1 MDIMELG
8 NHFQMLED
16 DEMFE
21 EEEEEEEGEEEQ
33 SDEEQGEEEQ
43 GEEEEGEGPDNVN
56 SLFTFKVLCM
66 GCVIMIHY
74 VINVAI
80 DMQTAEEIDF
90 RIFSVI
96 IENVH
101 LPISAT
107 TLKFGHLI
115 VAYLDTYE

>member
-1 MDIMELG
+1 MKNKCLKCLCVIQTPWLLLILELILGGILQIMDIMELG

-43 GEEEEGEGPDNVN
+43 SEEEQGEEEEGEGPDNVN
-56 SLFTFKVLCM
+56 SLFTFRILCM

-80 DMQTAEEIDF
+80 DM
-90 RIFSVI
+90 
-96 IENVH
+96 
-101 LPISAT
+101 
-107 TLKFGHLI
+107 
-115 VAYLDTYE
+115 